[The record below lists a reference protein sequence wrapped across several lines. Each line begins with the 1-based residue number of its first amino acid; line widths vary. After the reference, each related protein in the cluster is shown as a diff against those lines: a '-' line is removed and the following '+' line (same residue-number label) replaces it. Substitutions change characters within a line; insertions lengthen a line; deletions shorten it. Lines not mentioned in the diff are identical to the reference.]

1 MHLRP
6 ALPSSVVACAL
17 VLSGALVA
25 APAVAEDFSKPFE
38 GFAPPNTVLHDAP
51 PAAVGLDPGPVAT
64 AVDQIRAHETAP
76 VGSHPMYAGAV
87 GLMGHDGK
95 VVERDASGF
104 ARRYADATTEL
115 PRDQWVPM
123 RDDTVFDLASVSKLF
138 TSLAVVQL
146 IEEDK
151 VSLDAPVATYL
162 PEFAAGGKEAVTVR
176 QLLTHTS
183 GFTSWLPLW
192 SRYPDKASRI
202 KAVMDQ
208 PLTNPPGSTYLY
220 SDLNMISLGVLVE
233 RLRGE
238 SLDRVVAE
246 RITGPLGMYDTGYN
260 PTDRTRT
267 AATEYQTAP
276 ARGMV
281 WGEVHDE
288 NAWSL
293 GGVAGHAGVFSTAD
307 DLAVLSQALLNG
319 GTYRG
324 HRILGR
330 DSVNQLITDFNGD
343 FPGDAHGLGFELDQ
357 RWYMDALSGPRT
369 AGHTGY
375 TGTSIVIDFA
385 SRSFAIL
392 LTNRVHPSRSWG
404 SNNLARREWAGGL
417 AQAMR
422 VRPKHGDTAWFSGAR
437 DGSTATLS
445 TSPLT
450 VPAAGA
456 RLGFDLF
463 LDTEDTDLLALER
476 STDGGASWEKVPFT
490 VRDRGE
496 TTSSDG
502 VVSGSGDRRWAQAR
516 TDLPPGSQVLRWR
529 YTTDGAYLGRG
540 VYVDDIR
547 VAAPGGT
554 LLDGEAHPEA
564 MVAEGWSL
572 RSR

>member
-6 ALPSSVVACAL
+6 TLPSSVVACAL

-25 APAVAEDFSKPFE
+25 APAVAEDFSKPFK

-76 VGSHPMYAGAV
+76 VGGHPMYAGAV

-104 ARRYADATTEL
+104 ALRYADATTEL

-146 IEEDK
+146 VEEGK
-151 VSLDAPVATYL
+151 VALEAPVATYL
-162 PEFAAGGKEAVTVR
+162 PEFAAGGKEGVTIR

-183 GFTSWLPLW
+183 GFPAWLPLW
-192 SRYPDKASRI
+192 SKYPDKAARI
-202 KAVMDQ
+202 KAVLDQ
-208 PLTNPPGSTYLY
+208 PPTNPPGSTYLY
-220 SDLNMISLGVLVE
+220 SDLNLITLGVVVE
-233 RLRGE
+233 KLRGKP
-238 SLDRVVAE
+238 LDEVVAE
-246 RITGPLGMYDTGYN
+246 RITRPLGMRDTGYN
-260 PTDRTRT
+260 PSDRTRT

-293 GGVAGHAGVFSTAD
+293 GGVAGHAGVFSTVD

-324 HRILGR
+324 HRILSKQ
-330 DSVNQLITDFNGD
+330 SVTSLITNFNGD
-343 FPGDAHGLGFELDQ
+343 FPGDDHGLGFELNQ
-357 RWYMDALSGPRT
+357 RWYMDALSGPQT

-404 SNNLARREWAGGL
+404 SINLARREWAGGL

-422 VRPKHGDTAWFSGAR
+422 VRPAHGDTAWFSGAK
-437 DGSTATLS
+437 DATTSTLATP
-445 TSPLT
+445 PLE
-450 VPAAGA
+450 VPARGG

-463 LDTEDTDLLALER
+463 LDTEESDLLALER
-476 STDGGASWEKVPFT
+476 STDGGATWAPLPFT

-496 TTSSDG
+496 TTQSDG
-502 VVSGSGDRRWAQAR
+502 VASGSGDRRWVQAR
-516 TDLPPGSQVLRWR
+516 ADLPGGSQVLRWR
-529 YTTDGAYLGRG
+529 YTTDAAYLGRG
-540 VYVDDIR
+540 VYVDDLR
-547 VAAPGGT
+547 VASGGRVV
-554 LLDGEAHPEA
+554 LDGEKSPGDF
-564 MVAEGWSL
+564 VAQGWML
-572 RSR
+572 ASR